1 MPDTGITI
9 FRSPLSSATLRQ
21 DDCSSFKIYRMKIA
35 FHGAAR
41 AVTGSKH
48 LMTLVDNTQI
58 LLDCGMFQGMG
69 GATEKLNSYFGFT
82 PSAVTYMILSHAHI
96 DHCGLLPRLVAEGF
110 TGTIYSTPATMDLA
124 RILLMDSAKIQ
135 TQDAEYAN
143 RHLSK
148 GEEAE
153 EPLYTEEDV
162 IKTLSQFKIVNYNE
176 DFTISP
182 ELSLRFTDAGH
193 IVGSAA
199 VHLAIKENGETVRL
213 TFSGDVGR
221 YGDLLLKSPQ
231 QFPQADYILMES
243 TYGDSLHKDLE
254 PIENMLLEIITQTCL
269 VKKGKLVI
277 PAFSVGRTQ
286 ELLYALN
293 GLELKNKLP
302 DIPFYVDSPLSIQ
315 ATEVLKNHPEVYN
328 NGVKEVLKVDDDP
341 FAFKG
346 LKYIES
352 VEESKALNNNPKPCV
367 IISASGMAEGGRV
380 RHHIRN
386 TVGSKK
392 NTILMV
398 GYCAPDSLAGR
409 LLAGDKS
416 IYLFRETLQVHAE
429 IKSIRSMSAH
439 GDYEDLLQFLSCQ
452 DPALVQQVFLVHG
465 EYDVQ
470 QNFAQ
475 RLKHHGFKHVAIP
488 EYHQEYDYNKEP
500 AWS

>member
-1 MPDTGITI
+1 MLLIQKY
-9 FRSPLSSATLRQ
+9 S
-21 DDCSSFKIYRMKIA
+21 RMKIA

-48 LMTLVDNTQI
+48 LITLKNNTQI

-69 GATEKLNSYFGFT
+69 EVTEKLNGHFGFK
-82 PSAVTYMILSHAHI
+82 PAELTYVILSHAHI

-110 TGTIYSTPATMDLA
+110 TGTIYSTPPTMDLA

-143 RHLSK
+143 RHLSH
-148 GEEAE
+148 GEEVE
-153 EPLYTEEDV
+153 EPLYTDEDV
-162 IKTLSQFKIVNYNE
+162 VKTLSQFRIVEYNQ
-176 DFTISP
+176 DFELSP

-199 VHLAIKENGETVRL
+199 VHLAIKEEGETIRL

-221 YGDLLLKSPQ
+221 YGDLLLRSPQ
-231 QFPQADYILMES
+231 TFPQADYIIMES

-254 PIENMLLEIITQTCL
+254 PIENMLLEIIKQTCMI
-269 VKKGKLVI
+269 KKGKVVI

-302 DIPFYVDSPLSIQ
+302 DIPYYVDSPLSIQ
-315 ATEVLKNHPEVYN
+315 ATQVLKNHPEVYN
-328 NGVKEVLKVDDDP
+328 NGVKQVMKVDEDP
-341 FAFKG
+341 FSFKG
-346 LKYIES
+346 LKFIES
-352 VEESKALNNNPKPCV
+352 VEESKALNKDPRPCV

-386 TVGSKK
+386 TVGNQK

-398 GYCAPDSLAGR
+398 GYCTPDSLAGR
-409 LLAGDKS
+409 LLAGEKS
-416 IYLFRETLQVHAE
+416 IHLFKEDLSVAAE
-429 IKSIRSMSAH
+429 IRSIKSMSAH

-452 DPALVQQVFLVHG
+452 DPTLVQQVFLVHG
-465 EYDVQ
+465 EYEVQ
-470 QNFAQ
+470 LNFAQ
-475 RLKHHGFKHVAIP
+475 RIREHGFKHVAIP
-488 EYHQEYDYNKEP
+488 EYHQEYEYKKEP
-500 AWS
+500 AWN